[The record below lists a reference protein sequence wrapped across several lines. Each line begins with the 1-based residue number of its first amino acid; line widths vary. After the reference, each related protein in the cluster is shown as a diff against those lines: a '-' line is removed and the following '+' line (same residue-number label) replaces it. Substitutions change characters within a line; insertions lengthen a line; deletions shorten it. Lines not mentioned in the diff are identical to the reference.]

1 MTFPIAAHN
10 RTLAARLLLTLSVL
24 ILALSSLHAQTGLN
38 WRLRNPK
45 PWGDSLTSVVA
56 TSATRVFATGPG
68 TALMKST
75 DSGVTWTVTRLDPTS
90 RFYND
95 GYVAWNNLINANSR
109 MLLVQGNL
117 AFTSTNGDSWTQVTT
132 NLPDNSALI
141 RLIYGNSKWS
151 AIEKVQ
157 GSNSSE
163 STYFLSTST
172 DGQTWTRG
180 AQLPTVPGHISTF
193 NSLAW
198 AGYYYVAGG
207 THMTPSGE
215 NQGAYLMLQYAG
227 DSTWTNIDLTGANDS
242 IEIRGI
248 AYTGTKVVA
257 AGSGNN
263 AYTTSDSVTWTRQNV
278 GEDIDQ
284 IVWNGSKFVALA
296 FNAGATSTDGVT
308 WTSATTPVTGVQ
320 QLALAKMGT
329 SVVSVGIAGS
339 SFTTP
344 DGSVWT
350 QRGPTGPTDD
360 LSSLAANPSG
370 LLVAGMSYN
379 GVFNSTD
386 GGDTWTKTSGYFHV
400 ERMVWAGTRFVGI
413 TGNSSSSSADG
424 VFWTNNDAIFNDDM
438 MSGLASAGSLLVT
451 VGYDASYNGVTYTS
465 ADEGATW
472 TRGTVPAGTKGLT
485 SVSRIGTQW
494 VAVGMGSTIL
504 TSPNGTNWTKRMPG
518 SAVIDLATVAGNSA
532 GTLMIAMGTYG
543 QRNYFTSTNGI
554 AWTTRTLSDPYPMV
568 VGLVWTGSQFIAAN
582 GGDSMITTD
591 GINWTRSSLPT
602 GSNTTA
608 IAWDNFRQQALI
620 TGYSGVILSSDAVPD
635 VSFGVASQTVFESGG
650 TVPVQV
656 NLSAPAPAGGLTIPF
671 TVGGTAT
678 SGDDFTALVPASISF
693 NAGETSKLIS
703 IPVLTDA
710 LTEGNETVTLTLNA
724 TTGIRLGMA
733 LTTHTLTIIDANTPP
748 VAQFAN
754 TEITLP
760 EYANGTSL
768 GSVRIGVMILL
779 DRPAPSDVTV
789 PFTLNDPGSGNIT
802 ALTPSPIT
810 IQAGQSCGFITL
822 EVAANSGTTADQ
834 IPYVKLTAPTGA
846 TLGAA
851 INCNLSVLDQD
862 PATDPGR
869 RWTLQQ
875 PKPTSDELR
884 AISTIPGTTPRQVI
898 AGQGNSVLTS
908 DDHGATWTKRIT
920 SLNPEAEYQDAH
932 WNGAFLIAPGSAGHV
947 GASKDGIAWGDIRV
961 PGASSRMDLRAA
973 ASNGTRAVIAGSDFV
988 GGQLVPAIFS
998 TTDAVHWSR
1007 SILPTGLRGNLFG
1020 VVHAAGT
1027 TSEFVAVGG
1036 ELDQATGKTTT
1047 LILTSPDG
1055 LVWTDRSSGIAG
1067 INLQSVVFTGTKL
1080 VAFDGTK
1087 TGFAG
1092 SIAADGSISWTKQAL
1107 GAGGLIQAAWSGTK
1121 LAAVGA
1127 ATGTSTNATT
1137 WNQKPSPTKSA
1148 FTDITWTG
1156 SVFIAIAKPSAI
1168 FTSPDGVTWTK
1179 SPGSG
1184 EISDP
1189 LFAVAWSGS
1198 QFCAVGGDFKR
1209 LNTALIYTS
1218 PDGSTWT
1225 QRPSI
1230 LKSPLVGIAWN
1241 GSLFCAVG
1249 GDGTIITSPDGVKWT
1264 AGKSGTTLDLKDVV
1278 WGTDQ
1283 FVVVGGNETDED
1295 GIKRSGGSIVLT
1307 SKDGLAWTR
1316 RTIPTGHPLESIA
1329 YSDRILIPPVGP
1341 PLLMVPLPLG
1351 SYFVAVGRSTFD
1363 GGASEAEVLTSTDG
1377 ITWTHR
1383 SSGLTGVDF
1392 QRITYIPSGHYEGFL
1407 ATDGNFG
1414 VSTSRDGN
1422 FWTRTD
1428 LQTEFA
1434 TSSAPALHGI
1444 RSVGGRS
1451 IAVGEHGTIV
1461 SQSETDGVRRSE
1473 SSAIRQ
1479 ADLYGI
1485 AASPSTI
1492 VAVGAN
1498 GSIQTSSAGI
1508 APTATTVAFIN
1519 ASSTLSESAG
1529 KTNVLVM
1536 LSSPLNTKATVN
1548 FTAAATGGL
1557 VLSGKTADALVPV
1570 TPLTFNPGET
1580 SKYISIIINNDA
1592 IADPGKGLTLTLTS
1606 ATGGATV
1613 TTAPVGATHTLTI
1626 TDDDFA
1632 PVANSYGGSLVPVN
1646 GMVNLRVNVT
1656 AGSQPLTFLWK
1667 KNGAAL
1673 PAYAIG
1679 STLPNLL
1686 IQSVSMSD
1694 AGNYTCLISNPAGST
1709 TVTIPIGIYEMS
1721 GLPLNAAWPTTA
1733 VMTQPVSSNV
1743 ICHWFKAG
1751 NPLELVAGSDIA
1763 FNANKSTITLSDA
1776 TLQADTYTCKLELPG
1791 TSTPPFQTAN
1801 VYIVSSTNT
1810 APAIGPIV
1818 KLPDA
1823 TVGTPYTHLISLS
1836 GGSSPVNTWSSPD
1849 LASLGL
1855 NINPYNGAIFGI
1867 PTSTVTNKV
1876 ITINATN
1883 GKGTTTV
1890 KPTLTITSGPSLAAF
1905 VGTHT
1910 GIMDRHPTINSN
1922 LGSVITI
1929 VVDSKGTCT
1938 GSYTAGKAKISIVGV
1953 LQVVSPTSF
1962 FIRSLVNGAGF
1973 GSPLLRSGDSILSLT
1988 FNYDSALTTHTG
2000 QGFIGALSPG
2010 SGTSVNFRTW
2020 RPLTDIN
2027 TLGTY
2032 TGRWNFAL
2040 RNDPSNVGNQSLPQ
2054 GHGFGSSTVTS
2065 KGVITYAGRL
2075 ADGTAITGGGVLNLD
2090 GTSILYNSL
2099 YGGGGSFM
2107 AVPQYEGLSGPYPI
2121 TDHTASWSKPADTT
2135 LAGARTYP
2143 AGWQPIPLQLDGCW
2157 YRPIDVDMG
2166 LIFAMAPPYNAALLF
2181 AQGGTQAT
2189 APSPNI
2195 MLNINT
2201 GGIIAPLLS
2210 SNNYL
2215 PRKNTFAITAA
2226 TGAFTGKLD
2235 MNETQPNKVTITK
2248 RGAIDY
2254 FGQIV
2259 RIYDPVSE
2267 TYTTRGYGFTL
2278 LPQLPDLNVSP
2289 ILPESATPIL
2299 SGSVHLTEYPIV
2311 D

>member
-1 MTFPIAAHN
+1 MTFPIATHH

-24 ILALSSLHAQTGLN
+24 ILTLSSLHAQMGLN
-38 WRLRNPK
+38 WRLRNPM

-68 TALMKST
+68 TVLMKST
-75 DSGVTWTVTRLDPTS
+75 DSGQTWTVTRLDPSS
-90 RFYND
+90 RFYDD
-95 GYVAWNNLINANSR
+95 GYVAWNSLNNASSR

-151 AIEKVQ
+151 AIEKFQ
-157 GSNSSE
+157 ASNSNE
-163 STYFLSTST
+163 FTYFLTTST

-198 AGYYYVAGG
+198 VGYYYVVGG
-207 THMTPSGE
+207 THMTPSGI
-215 NQGAYLMLQYAG
+215 NQGAYLMLQYSW
-227 DSTWTNIDLTGANDS
+227 DSTWTNVDLTGADDS
-242 IEIRGI
+242 KEIRGI
-248 AYTGTKVVA
+248 AYTGSKVVA
-257 AGSGNN
+257 AGSNNN
-263 AYTTSDSVTWTRQNV
+263 AYTTTDSMTWTRQNV
-278 GEDIDQ
+278 GEEIDQ
-284 IVWNGSKFVALA
+284 IAWNGSKFVALGYGS
-296 FNAGATSTDGVT
+296 GATSTDGVT
-308 WTSATTPVTGVQ
+308 WTSATTPATGVQ
-320 QLALAKMGT
+320 QLAVAKMGT

-360 LSSLAANPSG
+360 LSSLAANPNG
-370 LLVAGMSYN
+370 HLVAGMSYG

-386 GGDTWTKTSGYFHV
+386 SGDTWTKTSGYFHL
-400 ERMVWAGTRFVGI
+400 ERMVWAGTQFVGI
-413 TGNSSSSSADG
+413 TGNSSSFSTDG
-424 VFWTNNDAIFNDDM
+424 VTWTNNDAIFESDSM
-438 MSGLASAGSLLVT
+438 YGLASAGSLLVS
-451 VGYDASYNGVTYTS
+451 VGWDTSYNGVIYTS
-465 ADEGATW
+465 TDEGATW
-472 TRGTVPAGTKGLT
+472 TRGIVPAGTKVLT
-485 SVSRIGTQW
+485 NVSRIGSQW
-494 VAVGMGSTIL
+494 VAVGIGSTIL
-504 TSPNGTNWTKRMPG
+504 TSPDGTNWTKRIPG
-518 SAVIDLATVAGNSA
+518 SAVIDLGSVVGNSA

-543 QRNYFTSTNGI
+543 VRNYLTSTNGI

-568 VGLVWTGSQFIAAN
+568 TGVVWTGTQFIALN
-582 GGDSMITTD
+582 GGDSMVTTD

-602 GSNTTA
+602 ASSTSA
-608 IAWDNFRQQALI
+608 ITWDNFRQQALI
-620 TGYSGVILSSDAVPD
+620 SARSGVILSSDAVPN
-635 VSFGVASQTVFESGG
+635 VSFGVLSQTVFESGG

-678 SGDDFTALVPASISF
+678 SGDDFTTFAPASISF

-703 IPVLTDA
+703 IPILTDTA
-710 LTEGNETVTLTLNA
+710 TEGNETLTLTLDA
-724 TTGIRLGMA
+724 ATGIRLGMA

-768 GSVRIGVMILL
+768 SSVRIGVMILL
-779 DRPAPSDVTV
+779 DRPAPVDVTV
-789 PFTLNDPGSGNIT
+789 PFTLNDAGSENFT

-822 EVAANSGTTADQ
+822 EIASNGVTTSDE
-834 IPYVKLTAPTGA
+834 IPHIKLTAPTGA

-851 INCNLSVLDQD
+851 IKCNLSVLDQD

-920 SLNPEAEYQDAH
+920 SLNPEVEYQDAH
-932 WNGAFLIAPGSAGHV
+932 WNGSFLIAPGSVGHI
-947 GASKDGIAWGDIRV
+947 GASKDGISWGDITV

-973 ASNGTRAVIAGSDFV
+973 ASNGTRTVIVGSDV
-988 GGQLVPAIFS
+988 MGGQLVPAIFS

-1007 SILPTGLRGNLFG
+1007 NILPPGLHGKLLG
-1020 VVHAAGT
+1020 VVHAGGT
-1027 TSEFVAVGG
+1027 TPEFVAVGG
-1036 ELDQATGKTTT
+1036 EVDQATGKTTT

-1055 LVWTDRSSGIAG
+1055 LIWTDRSSGVAG

-1218 PDGSTWT
+1218 PDGTTWT

-1241 GSLFCAVG
+1241 GNLFCAVG

-1278 WGTDQ
+1278 WGTNQ

-1295 GIKRSGGSIVLT
+1295 GIKRAGGSIVLT
-1307 SKDGLAWTR
+1307 SKDGLTWTR
-1316 RTIPTGHPLESIA
+1316 RAIPTGHPLESIA
-1329 YSDRILIPPVGP
+1329 YSSSMPMPPVGP
-1341 PLLMVPLPLG
+1341 PPFMFPLPLG
-1351 SYFVAVGRSTFD
+1351 SFFVAVGRSSYD
-1363 GGASEAEVLTSTDG
+1363 GGVSEAEVLTSTDG

-1383 SSGLTGVDF
+1383 SSGLNGTDF
-1392 QRITYIPSGHYEGFL
+1392 QRIIYIPSGPNEGFL
-1407 ATDGNFG
+1407 ATDSNFG

-1422 FWTRTD
+1422 FWTRKD
-1428 LQTEFA
+1428 LQSELA
-1434 TSSAPALHGI
+1434 TSNSPALHGI

-1451 IAVGEHGTIV
+1451 IAVGEHGTIA
-1461 SQSETDGVRRSE
+1461 SQSETSGVWRSE

-1479 ADLYGI
+1479 ADLFGI

-1508 APTATTVAFIN
+1508 APPSATVAFIN
-1519 ASSTLSESAG
+1519 VSSTVPESAG
-1529 KTNVLVM
+1529 LTNVLVM

-1557 VLSGKTADALVPV
+1557 LLSGKTADALVPV
-1570 TPLTFNPGET
+1570 SPITFNPGET
-1580 SKYISIIINNDA
+1580 SKYISIGLNNDA
-1592 IADPGKGLTLTLTS
+1592 IADPGKGLTLTLTG

-1613 TTAPVGATHTLTI
+1613 TSAPVGATHTLSI
-1626 TDDDFA
+1626 TDDDFV
-1632 PVANSYGGSLVPVN
+1632 PVATGNGAGLVQVN
-1646 GMVNLRVNVT
+1646 VMMNLSVNVT

-1673 PAYAIG
+1673 PAYALG
-1679 STLPNLL
+1679 STRPGIF
-1686 IQSVSMSD
+1686 IQKASMSD
-1694 AGNYTCLISNPAGST
+1694 AGSYTCLISNPAGST
-1709 TVTIPIGIYEMS
+1709 TVTIPVGVYDFAGS
-1721 GLPLNAAWPTTA
+1721 PLNAAWPTTA

-1751 NPLELVAGSDIA
+1751 NPLELVADSTIT

-1776 TLQADTYTCKLELPG
+1776 TLQADTYTCYLELPG
-1791 TSTPPFQTAN
+1791 ISTPPFRTGN
-1801 VYIVSSTNT
+1801 VYIVSGTNT

-1823 TVGTPYTHLISLS
+1823 VAGTPYTHLMSLS
-1836 GGSSPVNTWSSPD
+1836 GGSAPVNTWSSPD
-1849 LASLGL
+1849 VASLGL
-1855 NINPYNGAIFGI
+1855 SINPYNGAIFGI
-1867 PTSTVTNKV
+1867 PTSTVTNKF

-1883 GKGTTTV
+1883 GKGTSTV
-1890 KPTLTITSGPSLAAF
+1890 KPTLTITSGPSIAAF

-1910 GIMDRHPTINSN
+1910 GIMDRHPAVNNN

-1938 GSYTAGKAKISIVGV
+1938 GSYTAGKTKISIVGII
-1953 LQVVSPTSF
+1953 QVVSPSSF
-1962 FIRSLVNGAGF
+1962 FVRSLVNGSGF
-1973 GSPLLRSGDSILSLT
+1973 GNPSLKSGDSILNLS
-1988 FNYDSALTTHTG
+1988 FNYNSTFTTHTG
-2000 QGFIGALSPG
+2000 QGFIGMMIPG
-2010 SGTSVNFRTW
+2010 GGSNANFRTW
-2020 RPLTDIN
+2020 RPLTDN
-2027 TLGTY
+2027 TLLDY

-2040 RNDPSNVGNQSLPQ
+2040 RNDGDNVGDQSLPQ
-2054 GHGFGSSTVTS
+2054 GHGFGSSTISS
-2065 KGVITYAGRL
+2065 KGVITYAGKL
-2075 ADGTAITGGGVLNLD
+2075 ADGTAITGGGVLNQD

-2099 YGGGGSFM
+2099 YSGGGSFM
-2107 AVPQYEGLSGPYPI
+2107 AVPKYEALLSPYPI

-2157 YRPIDVDMG
+2157 YRAMDVDMG
-2166 LIFAMAPPYNAALLF
+2166 LTYATGAPYNAALLF
-2181 AQGGTQAT
+2181 DEGGTQAT
-2189 APSPNI
+2189 APSPDI
-2195 MLNINT
+2195 LLNINT
-2201 GGIIAPLLS
+2201 GGVIAPLLS
-2210 SNNYL
+2210 SNSYL

-2235 MNETQPNKVTITK
+2235 MNETQPNKVTTTK
-2248 RGAIDY
+2248 RGAIEY

-2259 RIYDPVSE
+2259 RIYDPVSD
-2267 TYTTRGYGFTL
+2267 TFTTRGYGFTL
-2278 LPQLPDLNVSP
+2278 LPQLPNLNVSP
-2289 ILPESATPIL
+2289 ILPETATPIL
-2299 SGSVHLTEYPIV
+2299 SGSVHLTEYPRV